1 MLGNTLNRMIFWEL
15 VRVFLL
21 SLGTLTGLFLVV
33 FVVQQA
39 SLLGLSLNQI
49 VRVVPLLVPSML
61 PITIPATTLFAS
73 CVVYGRLAHDNE
85 VVALKAA
92 GVHLYTIVRPALL
105 LGALATGATASLY
118 HTTIPATQ
126 RQFYEEVLA
135 DPEEVLYNQLRRD
148 RCLRH
153 PSLPYVLYVRD
164 VEGKRLIDVVVKRRK
179 KVKDQAT
186 GAEVSLG
193 YSSVLRAPVA
203 HLRVDLD
210 AGAMSIESDRWA
222 VYDQTVKQPTELIAE
237 RRVEGATNSTGPIVM
252 DLPDSVSGKEARL
265 RISALTYPE
274 LPERIAT
281 VTAERDGF
289 ADKRAKLLEEA
300 ERHPNP
306 EVRGSLQKEAAG
318 LKYQY
323 DMKAR
328 QVRNLRAEVHA
339 RPALAASCLVFALL
353 GCPVGIWANRSDYLS
368 TFVICFLPTLVI
380 YYPLLLAGSDLGKSG
395 RVPMGFGCWLADIV
409 LAHVAV
415 FLIWRFLRR

>member
-49 VRVVPLLVPSML
+49 ARVVPLLVPSML

-105 LGALATGATASLY
+105 LGALATGVTASLY

-164 VEGKRLIDVVVKRRK
+164 VEGKRLVDVVVKRRK
-179 KVKDQAT
+179 KVKDKTT

-193 YSSVLRAPVA
+193 YDYVA
-203 HLRVDLD
+203 RMPEARLRVDVA
-210 AGAMSIESDRWA
+210 AGRMSIDPDRFA
-222 VYDQTVKQPTELIAE
+222 VYEKIVEKRVDKTVNKT
-237 RRVEGATNSTGPIVM
+237 VEGATESTGPIVM

-274 LPERIAT
+274 LPDRIAA
-281 VTAERDGF
+281 VAQEREEFVLRRDEIL
-289 ADKRAKLLEEA
+289 AEA
-300 ERHPNP
+300 ERSADPQ
-306 EVRGSLQKEAAG
+306 VRAAVLREAAG
-318 LKYQY
+318 LKYQI
-323 DMKAR
+323 DMKTR
-328 QVRNLRAEVHA
+328 QWRNLRAEVHA

-368 TFVICFLPTLVI
+368 TFVICFLPTLVV

-395 RVPMGFGCWLADIV
+395 RVPMGVGCWLADIV

>member
-1 MLGNTLNRMIFWEL
+1 VLGNTLNRMIFWEL

-73 CVVYGRLAHDNE
+73 CVVYGRLSHDNE

-92 GVHLYTIVRPALL
+92 GVHLYTLVRPALL
-105 LGALATGATASLY
+105 LGVIATGATASLY

-126 RQFYEEVLA
+126 REFYEAVLA

-164 VEGKRLIDVVVKRRK
+164 VEGKRLVDVVVKRRK
-179 KVKDQAT
+179 KIKDAAT
-186 GAEVSLG
+186 GAEVSFG
-193 YSSVLRAPVA
+193 YDYVA
-203 HLRVDLD
+203 RMPEARLRVDVDGGKL
-210 AGAMSIESDRWA
+210 SIDPDRY
-222 VYDQTVKQPTELIAE
+222 VVHE
-237 RRVEGATNSTGPIVM
+237 RALEGASNSAAPIVM

-274 LPERIAT
+274 LPDRIAA
-281 VTAERDGF
+281 VTAERDAF
-289 ADKRAKLLEEA
+289 AQRRAEIRAEGERSTNPQVRAAAQTEA
-300 ERHPNP
+300 
-306 EVRGSLQKEAAG
+306 RGLQ
-318 LKYQY
+318 YQY

-328 QVRNLRAEVHA
+328 QARNLRAEIHA

-368 TFVICFLPTLVI
+368 TFVICFLPALVV

-395 RVPMGFGCWLADIV
+395 RVPMGLGCWLADIV
-409 LAHVAV
+409 LAHIAV

>member
-39 SLLGLSLNQI
+39 SLLGLSLSQI
-49 VRVVPLLVPSML
+49 ARVVPLLVPSML

-73 CVVYGRLAHDNE
+73 CVVYGRLSHDNE
-85 VVALKAA
+85 VIALKAA

-105 LGALATGATASLY
+105 LGAFATGTTASLY
-118 HTTIPATQ
+118 YTTIPATQ
-126 RQFYEEVLA
+126 RQFYEAVLA

-153 PSLPYVLYVRD
+153 PSLPYVIYVRD
-164 VEGKRLIDVVVKRRK
+164 VEGKRLLDVVVKRRN
-179 KVKDQAT
+179 KVKDPAT
-186 GAEVSLG
+186 GAEVSVG
-193 YSSVLRAPVA
+193 YSSVLRADVA
-203 HLRVDLD
+203 FMRVDLD
-210 AGAMSIESDRWA
+210 TGKVAIESDRWL
-222 VYDQTVKQPTELIAE
+222 VYDQSVKKSTEMTPGRRFEGNFE
-237 RRVEGATNSTGPIVM
+237 RFGPVVM
-252 DLPDSVSGKEARL
+252 DIPDSVSGKEARL

-274 LPERIAT
+274 LPDRIAA
-281 VTAERDGF
+281 VAEERDE
-289 ADKRAKLLEEA
+289 AVRHRAELLAEA
-300 ERHPNP
+300 ERQSNP
-306 EVRGSLQKEAAG
+306 QVRTTFQNEAAG
-318 LKYQY
+318 LKYQI
-323 DMKAR
+323 DMKTR
-328 QVRNLRAEVHA
+328 QWRNLRAEVHA

-368 TFVICFLPTLVI
+368 TFVICFLPTLVV

-395 RVPMGFGCWLADIV
+395 RVPMGLGCWLADIV

-415 FLIWRFLRR
+415 FLVWRFLRR